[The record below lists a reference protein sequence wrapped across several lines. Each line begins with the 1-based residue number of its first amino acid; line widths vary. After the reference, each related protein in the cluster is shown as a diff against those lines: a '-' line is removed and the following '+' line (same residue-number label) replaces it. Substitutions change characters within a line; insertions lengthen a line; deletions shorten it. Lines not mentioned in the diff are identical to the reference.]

1 MAFSPRRAGMA
12 RRLPVPLWPS
22 QDEALWSWLLRLSC
36 FYELSVSDF
45 LLWIGMEARSGRTL
59 SFSDEPSD
67 ELVARLSTASGL
79 PPEAIRAM
87 GFRNPCDPDSAAFQD
102 GHRYCLHCLKRD
114 RDRGRHD
121 ALRRSWGLSRVT
133 FCALHGSPLVDHCPT
148 CPTSGTAFVYDDGMI
163 RLACGVCR
171 TVVDTARI
179 PDDETLFARS
189 LTIPPD
195 EDAGP
200 ITRQLLQ
207 AVRAYEEVLLAA
219 LVEGIAPDSP
229 FPPTPALFK
238 AALSY
243 TAYSLPLIP
252 LWDPT
257 LAWVPYFS
265 TALRNRGLDA
275 RRAQHAFEMIV
286 LTNGGAM
293 PTLYPDFRSWTG
305 KRERFQAFCNV
316 GGLYHMANRFNR
328 TVLQGYTDD
337 LDPRLA
343 SELELAVTSQRL
355 KLGWCGPLEPD
366 RADFVKDCTGPR
378 TPTPR
383 GDTNWAAD
391 EATRSAAS
399 RQAETSE
406 VWRDVATTQADDP
419 PFPPTVASLAPSGQ
433 PAPPPCV
440 AETRTS
446 SRPPRPASSAWHEA
460 GAAKA
465 RVRKGTTSPPQW
477 TEADNKAAPHDPAH
491 SPRETLLEP
500 AGLVSTRYSREALQA
515 ILDQERRRR
524 PEAFCTPAGRLR
536 QIQRIARE
544 IVDGARAVQINQER

>member
-1 MAFSPRRAGMA
+1 MAFAPRRAGMA

-22 QDEALWSWLLRLSC
+22 QDEALWSWILRLAC

-45 LLWIGMEARSGRTL
+45 LLWIGMEAGSGRTL
-59 SFSDEPSD
+59 SFYDEPSD

-79 PPEAIRAM
+79 PPETIRAM
-87 GFRNPCDPDSAAFQD
+87 GFRNPCDPGSAAFQE

-133 FCALHGSPLVDHCPT
+133 FCALHGSPLSDRCPV
-148 CPTSGTAFVYDDGMI
+148 CPTSGAAFVYDDGMI

-200 ITRQLLQ
+200 IVRRLLQ
-207 AVRAYEEVLLAA
+207 AVRVYEETMLAA
-219 LVEGIAPDSP
+219 LIEGVAPDNP

-252 LWDPT
+252 LWDSA

-265 TALRNRGLDA
+265 TVLRNRSLDA
-275 RRAQHAFEMIV
+275 RRAQHAVEMIV
-286 LTNGGAM
+286 LTNGAAL
-293 PTLYPDFRSWTG
+293 PTLYPDHRSWTG

-316 GGLYHMANRFNR
+316 GGLYHMASRFNR

-366 RADFVKDCTGPR
+366 RAAFLTDCAGPR
-378 TPTPR
+378 ASTPPCGAGWAVDEMARSTANCPAGAS
-383 GDTNWAAD
+383 GDRQGDAAT
-391 EATRSAAS
+391 AR
-399 RQAETSE
+399 TS
-406 VWRDVATTQADDP
+406 DPSCSPAVARVDP
-419 PFPPTVASLAPSGQ
+419 PGQ
-433 PAPPPCV
+433 PAPPIRA
-440 AETRTS
+440 AETSTP
-446 SRPPRPASSAWHEA
+446 SRPLLPEPPTPHAMAAAKTRSDK
-460 GAAKA
+460 GAA
-465 RVRKGTTSPPQW
+465 SPPQR
-477 TEADNKAAPHDPAH
+477 AATDGTPESHGPPA
-491 SPRETLLEP
+491 SPREPLREVGRPVT
-500 AGLVSTRYSREALQA
+500 ARYSRDALQA
-515 ILDQERRRR
+515 IL
-524 PEAFCTPAGRLR
+524 G
-536 QIQRIARE
+536 
-544 IVDGARAVQINQER
+544 